1 MKIRWAPP
9 SITKEE
15 KISVSKVFDSNWFTQ
30 GPLTE
35 LVEQKICETVNA
47 KYAVMTNNGTSALI
61 CSLLAHDIGPGDE
74 VIVPSFTFVATV
86 NAILSVGAKPVLV
99 DCNAKTFNTEVE
111 FMKNKITSRCFR
123 NACGY

>member
-35 LVEQKICETVNA
+35 LVEQKIC
-47 KYAVMTNNGTSALI
+47 L
-61 CSLLAHDIGPGDE
+61 SLY
-74 VIVPSFTFVATV
+74 
-86 NAILSVGAKPVLV
+86 AIL
-99 DCNAKTFNTEVE
+99 
-111 FMKNKITSRCFR
+111 
-123 NACGY
+123 